1 MARERVPDEV
11 VAAMGGERPSYGKD
25 YIIPSTFDPRLI
37 SVIPVAVAKAAMK
50 TGVARKKIENFETY
64 SEQLKQRLDPSVT
77 IMQGINN
84 QIKKYQKRVVFA
96 DGEDE
101 ETLKAAIAFKKGGLG
116 IPIIVA
122 KEEIIKKKLKEIGY
136 SENLDIEIINSK
148 NKLLRDKYVK
158 YLFEKLHRKEGLLER
173 DCDKLIR
180 NDRVVWSSCMVECGD
195 ADAMVTGNTRR
206 YSSSLKKVIK
216 VVDARPG
223 EIMFGL
229 NMIVNKGKT
238 VFIADTAVNEY
249 PTSKQMAEIAI
260 SASRVVRLFGFD
272 PKVAFLSHS
281 TFGQPITSRTKHI
294 RDAVDILKSM
304 KVDFKFDGDMQPDV
318 ALSEEYKDLYPF
330 SEIVGKANIL
340 VMPGQ
345 HSAAIAYKIMKTL
358 GGAKVIGPLL
368 IGLGRAIEIV
378 PLRSST
384 SEILN
389 LASVAAYSAGVIN
402 YGKVN

>member
-1 MARERVPDEV
+1 
-11 VAAMGGERPSYGKD
+11 
-25 YIIPSTFDPRLI
+25 
-37 SVIPVAVAKAAMK
+37 
-50 TGVARKKIENFETY
+50 
-64 SEQLKQRLDPSVT
+64 
-77 IMQGINN
+77 
-84 QIKKYQKRVVFA
+84 
-96 DGEDE
+96 
-101 ETLKAAIAFKKGGLG
+101 
-116 IPIIVA
+116 
-122 KEEIIKKKLKEIGY
+122 
-136 SENLDIEIINSK
+136 
-148 NKLLRDKYVK
+148 
-158 YLFEKLHRKEGLLER
+158 
-173 DCDKLIR
+173 
-180 NDRVVWSSCMVECGD
+180 MVECGD

-206 YSSSLKKVIK
+206 YSSSLKKVTK

-238 VFIADTAVNEY
+238 VFIADTTVHEY
-249 PTSKQMAEIAI
+249 PTSNQMAEIAI

-294 RDAVDILKSM
+294 RDAVDILKNM

-330 SEIVGKANIL
+330 SEIVGKANVL